1 MDMKEKITSAA
12 LSLFNKKGVQQIT
25 TNHIIDDLKISP
37 GTFYY
42 HFKNKEEVIRSIF
55 QLITMDFSKIFSFPL
70 DSFKDL
76 IDIFKKIWDLY
87 YKYRFF
93 YLEIT
98 TILLKDPILHNL
110 YIKNQK
116 SKFTKQQRLYK
127 KGLEIGIFIKT
138 EGEIDYILK
147 NLWIINDFW
156 ITYEFITNKRLTKA
170 CFKNGLKQTIHFLK
184 PYISEQYSKQIQ
196 DLMR

>member
-12 LSLFNKKGVQQIT
+12 LSLFNKEGVQPIT
-25 TNHIIDDLKISP
+25 TNHIIDDLGISP

-76 IDIFKKIWDLY
+76 INIFKKTWNLY

-98 TILLKDPILHNL
+98 TILLKDPGLHNL
-110 YIKNQK
+110 YINNQK
-116 SKFTKQQRLYK
+116 LKFIQQQRLYK
-127 KGLEIGIFIKT
+127 KGLELGIFIGI
-138 EGEIDYILK
+138 EDEIDYILK

-156 ITYEFITNKRLTKA
+156 ITHEFITNKRLSRE
-170 CFKNGLKQTIHFLK
+170 CFNNGLKQTIYFLK
-184 PYISEQYSKQIQ
+184 PYINKRYSDEIRNI
-196 DLMR
+196 LE